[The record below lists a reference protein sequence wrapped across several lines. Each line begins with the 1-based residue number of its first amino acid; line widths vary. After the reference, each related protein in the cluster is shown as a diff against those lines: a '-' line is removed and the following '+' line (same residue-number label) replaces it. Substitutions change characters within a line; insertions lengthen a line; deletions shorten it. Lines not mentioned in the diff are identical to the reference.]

1 MTKID
6 LPTIIRN
13 VADKVILLETP
24 DIRRAFTIESSDGE
38 TILKTDGINIIVSV
52 AAPLLTSEDRER
64 DRGNSDATQTR
75 FNAIFLFFSPRKCSS
90 TTRF

>member
-13 VADKVILLETP
+13 VAGKVILWETP

-38 TILKTDGINIIVSV
+38 TILKTDGINIIVSNS
-52 AAPLLTSEDRER
+52 ATSE
-64 DRGNSDATQTR
+64 GKDAGR
-75 FNAIFLFFSPRKCSS
+75 RRYA
-90 TTRF
+90 

>member
-24 DIRRAFTIESSDGE
+24 DIRRAFTIEGSGGE
-38 TILKTDGINIIVSV
+38 TVLKTDGINIIVSSSV
-52 AAPLLTSEDRER
+52 DV
-64 DRGNSDATQTR
+64 
-75 FNAIFLFFSPRKCSS
+75 CSS
-90 TTRF
+90 RQVL